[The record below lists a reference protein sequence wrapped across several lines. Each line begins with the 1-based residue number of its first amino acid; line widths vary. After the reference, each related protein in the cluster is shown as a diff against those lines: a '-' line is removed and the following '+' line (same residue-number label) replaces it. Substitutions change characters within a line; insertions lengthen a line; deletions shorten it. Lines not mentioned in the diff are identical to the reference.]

1 MKTPF
6 LYALL
11 ALIVFSSC
19 DSDDGGDAPT
29 AQANVYSIDGDKGSL
44 IKITYADGTVVEEV
58 STFVT
63 GWNTGALLNLNYFKQ
78 MRFGT
83 PAGSA
88 DIRISIPKDT
98 VFTEIAT
105 RGFSFSPQLF
115 LLQFSSDMQDVYSE
129 CYFGLSSEIQGGSTG
144 SVQFERNYTFQDSL
158 YSMVGKIEAEFYNN
172 GSPALMEGTFW
183 SKEFDW

>member
-11 ALIVFSSC
+11 GLIAFTSC
-19 DSDDGGDAPT
+19 DSDDSSDAPPV
-29 AQANVYSIDGDKGSL
+29 QANVFKISSDKGSL
-44 IKITYADGTVVEEV
+44 IKLTYADGTVVEEE

-63 GWNTGALLNLNYFKQ
+63 GWNTGSLLNLNYFKQ

-88 DIRISIPKDT
+88 DIRINIPKDT
-98 VFTEIAT
+98 VFAEIVP

-129 CYFGLSSEIQGGSTG
+129 CYFGLSNEIQGGSTG
-144 SVQFERNYTFQDSL
+144 SVQFERNYTFQDSV
-158 YSMVGKIEAEFYNN
+158 YSMVGKIEAEFNNN
-172 GSPALMEGTFW
+172 GSPVLMEGTFW